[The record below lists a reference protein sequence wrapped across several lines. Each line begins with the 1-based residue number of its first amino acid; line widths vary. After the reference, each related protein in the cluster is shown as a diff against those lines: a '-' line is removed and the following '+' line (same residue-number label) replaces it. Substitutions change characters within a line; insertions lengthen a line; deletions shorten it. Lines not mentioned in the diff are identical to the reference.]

1 MERFIRPSLFLGAI
15 AGLASGILLLIPFVA
30 PFVFFLLFILPGVVV
45 IVLLKKSNTIGIVS
59 SQDGAFIGALAGFS
73 SLIASS
79 VIYIPGVFLIDQIS
93 GLRSNSFTVSHSF
106 SLIGYNIL
114 AISMLVFFT
123 AGLSAL
129 INAFSGLATAY
140 IYERIDKKV
149 LNFEDHLDL
158 EKVDQII
165 E

>member
-1 MERFIRPSLFLGAI
+1 MERFIRPALYLGAI

-30 PFVFFLLFILPGVVV
+30 PFVFFLLFMLPGAVV
-45 IVLLKKSNTIGIVS
+45 IVLMKRTNTIGIVS

-73 SLIASS
+73 SLIASA

-129 INAFSGLATAY
+129 INAFSGLVTAY